1 MTSVSSVA
9 DVVARAKELQPDIVK
24 LRRHLHQHPEL
35 SFHEFETAK
44 LAADQLDKLGYKVKK
59 GIGKTGVIADIGK
72 GPLLAIRADMD
83 GLPIDEKSVT
93 AYTSKNPNVM
103 HACGHDAHVSCAI
116 ATANILTKQMDG
128 IPGGIRMLMQPA
140 EEAGDEEGIS
150 GAPRMIQ
157 DNAMDGVSAVIG
169 LHMDGSLPAG
179 KIGIAAGPV
188 MAAVDIFH
196 ITIKGKG
203 GHGAF
208 PDTCVD
214 AVVIGAAVVQA
225 IQQIVSR
232 KVAPNDA
239 AVITIGSFQSSSIRG
254 NVISEEVTMLGTFR
268 TFDRHV
274 RERIIQELDR
284 ACSIARAF
292 GGDYSITYEEGY
304 PPTVNNAKVVEV
316 MRQVAIETIG
326 AENVVTMKPKTWSE
340 DFSYFADMVPGAFM
354 FLGGKDKNSDSDPSF
369 FPHHTPTFDID
380 ESGLW
385 IGSAILASTATRL
398 LTKLQNEG
406 LAE

>member
-1 MTSVSSVA
+1 MAKVSGVA
-9 DVVARAKELQPDIVK
+9 DVVARAKELQPEIVR

-44 LAADQLDKLGYKVKK
+44 LAADQLEKLGYAVKK

-72 GPLLAIRADMD
+72 GPLVAIRADMD

-93 AYTSKNPNVM
+93 AYTSKNPQVM

-116 ATANILTKQMDG
+116 ATANILTKQMTG
-128 IPGGIRMLMQPA
+128 VPGGIRMLMQPA
-140 EEAGDEEGIS
+140 EEAGDEHGIS

-157 DNAMDGVSAVIG
+157 DNAMDGVSAIIG

-214 AVVIGAAVVQA
+214 AVVLGAAVVQA

-232 KVAPNDA
+232 KIAPNDA

-254 NVISEEVTMLGTFR
+254 NVISEEVALLGTFR

-274 RERIIQELDR
+274 REKIIQELER
-284 ACSIARAF
+284 ACSVARAL
-292 GGDYSITYEEGY
+292 GGDYSISYEEGY
-304 PPTVNNAKVVEV
+304 PPTVNNASVVDV

-326 AENVVTMKPKTWSE
+326 EENVVTMKPKTWSE
-340 DFSYFADMVPGAFM
+340 DFSYFAKMVPGAFM
-354 FLGGKDKNSDSDPSF
+354 FLGGKDKESTVDPSF

-385 IGSAILASTATRL
+385 IGSAIMATTATRL